1 MFRNYKKYYV
11 EVLQLKRLISVLMSI
26 MLVVL
31 SVIDGFSAFALEQ
44 DDSLELDAFATKLI
58 EMVRNHEKSIETED
72 ELPDDEFDVDFPIE
86 YYNTENSVINFYSNN
101 EPTNDKKYEYD
112 KRFSTGRLIVKSK
125 YDIDLQ
131 GAKDCISGY
140 KDLYIL
146 QYNTYI
152 EAQKAYEYYK
162 TLDII
167 EYVEP
172 DITRRMQSDGEI
184 GIPGINPD
192 IIEDV
197 KDEAISWVSEQIG
210 FDDIKEELAS
220 RIQNEVLIAVLDSGV
235 DTDHEFLD
243 GRLIPNNI
251 NFSSSGDEN
260 SCEDDYGHGTHVAG
274 IIVDNTLA
282 NVKIKPYKVLNN
294 YGNGSTSLIAIA
306 VDMAVADGAD
316 IINLSLSA
324 DGENQMLRDSIDEAT
339 AQGVN
344 VVVAAGNY
352 GADLNFRVMSPACV
366 ESAIT
371 VSAIDKNNKLSSYS
385 NYNGTIDIAAPGDN
399 VMSSYLNNT
408 YSLMSGTSMAAP
420 QVSAGLAIV
429 RSVYPNKSATE
440 AEKMIKDYAI
450 KIEEKDGENK
460 YGAGILY
467 LKYILQVIPRTA
479 NVVFSVAEGT
489 FNKKFQL
496 TLSCPE
502 DATILYAINLGDD
515 IELGYLN
522 GTKYQLPITIS
533 ETTKITA
540 IAIAKGKLFSMPI
553 TYSYERIF
561 SSDEDKFEVSS
572 SGYLTNY
579 LGTEADIT
587 VPEKVR
593 GITITGIGSNAFKND
608 PIVRSVHL
616 PDTAT
621 RICYNAFYGCS
632 NLETVTGN
640 GITQIDSSAF
650 QISTIENL
658 PFNQLTK
665 IGAYAFSGCNNLKN
679 VDLSN
684 AINIDSNAFENAQGL
699 DVINGENLQ
708 TIGNFAFRNS
718 DITKVSIPNLKAL
731 NEGAFAGCRL
741 LEEVVAEAV
750 ANVSKAVFKDCI
762 SLRIVKLPSATTFGN
777 EVFSGSSIKFIDL
790 PQATTLGK
798 NVFSNCEQLRMVS
811 LPLAETVGV
820 STFSNCSKLNMVY
833 LPVLK
838 SVDNNLF
845 SGCEQ
850 LKSLWLP
857 QAKTVSLNAFDGSS
871 IEYLQF
877 DKVEQISNLPNTLL
891 GLILPSTIQRITG
904 TTPTTDFIV
913 YGNDETYAEEY
924 ANSVGKEFRV
934 VPYVVFDMPKQVS
947 VDYKFIY
954 AYALGYN
961 CTYQWYAND
970 TLSNEGGTPIDGAT
984 KFFYEPNREDG
995 AIAYYCVITSN
1006 DGISET
1012 VFVTEP
1018 VENAFEYREADYTE
1032 FQNILSVV
1040 EGLDRKL
1047 YTADS
1052 LKLLD
1057 DILSVDISGCSLA
1070 EQNVVD
1076 EHVFAIQKAIDLLQF
1091 AFKLGDIND
1100 DGVITLVD
1108 ARMALQAVSQT
1119 ITLSDTQILA
1129 TDVNE
1134 DGKISL
1140 VDARLILQA
1149 VAGVIEL

>member
-1 MFRNYKKYYV
+1 M

-86 YYNTENSVINFYSNN
+86 YYNTENCVINFYSNN
-101 EPTNDKKYEYD
+101 DPTNDKKYEYD
-112 KRFSTGRLIVKSK
+112 KRFSTGRLIVKTK
-125 YDIDLQ
+125 HKIDLQ

-146 QYNTYI
+146 QYNTNI
-152 EAQKAYEYYK
+152 EAQKAYDYYK

-235 DTDHEFLD
+235 DTEHEFLE
-243 GRLIPNNI
+243 GRLIHNNI

-324 DGENQMLRDSIDEAT
+324 DGENQMLRDAIDEAT

-352 GADLNFRVMSPACV
+352 GADLNYRVMSPACV

-399 VMSSYLNNT
+399 IMSSYLNNT

-429 RSVYPNKSATE
+429 RSVYPNKSAAE

-502 DATILYAINLGDD
+502 DAIILYAINLGDD

-533 ETTKITA
+533 ETTKVTA
-540 IAIAKGKLFSMPI
+540 IAIAKGKLFSMPV
-553 TYSYERIF
+553 TYSYERLF
-561 SSDEDKFEVSS
+561 ASDEDKFEVSS

-593 GITITGIGSNAFKND
+593 GITITGVGSNAFKND

-718 DITKVSIPNLKAL
+718 DVTKASISNLTVL
-731 NEGAFAGCRL
+731 NEGVFAECRL
-741 LEEVVAEAV
+741 LETVVAEATV
-750 ANVSKAVFKDCI
+750 IVSKAVFKDCI
-762 SLRIVKLPSATTFGN
+762 SLKTVKLPSATTFGN

-790 PQATTLGK
+790 SQATTLGK
-798 NVFSNCEQLRMVS
+798 NVFLNCEQLRVVS
-811 LPLAETVGV
+811 LPSAETVGANA
-820 STFSNCSKLNMVY
+820 FSNCNKLNMAY

-877 DKVEQISNLPNTLL
+877 DSVEQIKDLPDTLL
-891 GLILPSTIQRITG
+891 GLILPSTIQKITA
-904 TTPTTDFIV
+904 TTPQTSFIV
-913 YGNDETYAEEY
+913 YGNAGTYAEEY
-924 ANSVGKEFRV
+924 ANNEDKEFKE
-934 VPYVVFDMPKQVS
+934 VPCVVFDVPEQVS
-947 VDYKFIY
+947 VEYKYIF

-970 TLSNEGGTPIDGAT
+970 ALSNEGGTPIDGAT

-995 AIAYYCVITSN
+995 AIAYYCIITSN
-1006 DGISET
+1006 DGINQN
-1012 VFVTEP
+1012 VFITNP
-1018 VENAFEYREADYTE
+1018 IENAFEYREADYTE

-1119 ITLSDTQILA
+1119 ITLSDTQTLA

-1140 VDARLILQA
+1140 VDARIILQV